1 MKLWES
7 RKKNQE
13 GEELKELF
21 QKETL
26 QEEESSEEPYSDNG
40 APKKENPVLRF
51 LKAVGRG
58 IKGAGRRIGRFAKKH
73 KILTVLIVLILT
85 AAIVVL
91 AVWQSRS
98 RRPQMQ
104 QTMTVETATVER
116 MDLTN
121 SIGVTGTLATAEGK
135 SGTTTLE
142 NIEVTAVYVEVGDE
156 VQEGDIICTFDSSDI
171 ESALADAQNNYV
183 VNQQI
188 DALDNYE
195 TQYTETVEEAEES
208 LQDARDTRDAY
219 RNAYEDA
226 VEAEE
231 AALSALNE
239 VQSQYDTEALKS
251 AYDNAAAALTDA
263 LEEAMA
269 AESSDT
275 GADSSTGSEEQ
286 GESGNSA
293 SSEGSQ
299 IIDLEGYLNSLTTI
313 LESCSDEKEA
323 YDSAKSA
330 YETAEKA
337 ISDAQTAYEQAQ
349 ETYERAQLE
358 EQLITED
365 DGLNQIESYEE
376 QLEDC
381 TVYASMTG
389 TITALNVE
397 EGGVFTGGTIYEIQD
412 VHNFIV
418 EATVDEYDVVD
429 IEEGQTAYIV
439 TDSLGDEELEGEVT
453 YVSPVGTSGQTMGS
467 ASGTA
472 SYEIQI
478 TINEPQDKLRS
489 GMTAS
494 VSIVLEESRDT
505 LAVPYDCVQTNE
517 AGESVIYVDDNGER
531 KEVVVETGIETD
543 YYIEVS
549 SDEISEGMTVY
560 LSTPLV
566 QSGTGAGTEGGT
578 EEEGMGTFEAGGDM
592 GSGKTTLMNIIGV
605 LDRPTEG
612 EYILDG
618 VDVAKAKDRELSGIR
633 NQKIGFVFQ
642 TYNLIS
648 RTSALRNVE
657 LPMMYA
663 GVGKKE
669 RQERAKHYLEMVG
682 MQDRM
687 THKPDELSG
696 GQKQRVSIARA
707 MTNNPSIILA
717 DEPTGALDSKTGRR
731 IMDIFHM
738 LNQEEGKTIVLITH
752 SNELAEETQRIVTL
766 KDGEIIGERKGS
778 AVC

>member
-73 KILTVLIVLILT
+73 KILTVLIVLILI
-85 AAIVVL
+85 AAIVAL

-104 QTMTVETATVER
+104 QTMTVETDTVER

-135 SGTTTLE
+135 SGTMTLE

-171 ESALADAQNNYV
+171 ESALADAQNNYA

-313 LESCSDEKEA
+313 PESCSDEKEA

-349 ETYERAQLE
+349 ANSSSAYSAYEQAQS
-358 EQLITED
+358 QK
-365 DGLNQIESYEE
+365 ESVQE

-494 VSIVLEESRDT
+494 VSIALEESRDT

-578 EEEGMGTFEAGGDM
+578 EEEGTGLFEAGGDM
-592 GSGKTTLMNIIGV
+592 GG
-605 LDRPTEG
+605 
-612 EYILDG
+612 
-618 VDVAKAKDRELSGIR
+618 
-633 NQKIGFVFQ
+633 
-642 TYNLIS
+642 
-648 RTSALRNVE
+648 
-657 LPMMYA
+657 
-663 GVGKKE
+663 
-669 RQERAKHYLEMVG
+669 
-682 MQDRM
+682 RM
-687 THKPDELSG
+687 PSG
-696 GQKQRVSIARA
+696 GGGGMGGA
-707 MTNNPSIILA
+707 PS
-717 DEPTGALDSKTGRR
+717 GGGG
-731 IMDIFHM
+731 MGGF
-738 LNQEEGKTIVLITH
+738 
-752 SNELAEETQRIVTL
+752 
-766 KDGEIIGERKGS
+766 
-778 AVC
+778 

>member
-313 LESCSDEKEA
+313 PESCSDEKEA

-494 VSIVLEESRDT
+494 VSIALEESRDT

-592 GSGKTTLMNIIGV
+592 GGRMPSGGGGGM
-605 LDRPTEG
+605 
-612 EYILDG
+612 
-618 VDVAKAKDRELSGIR
+618 
-633 NQKIGFVFQ
+633 
-642 TYNLIS
+642 
-648 RTSALRNVE
+648 
-657 LPMMYA
+657 
-663 GVGKKE
+663 GVG
-669 RQERAKHYLEMVG
+669 M
-682 MQDRM
+682 
-687 THKPDELSG
+687 PSG
-696 GQKQRVSIARA
+696 GGG
-707 MTNNPSIILA
+707 M
-717 DEPTGALDSKTGRR
+717 GG
-731 IMDIFHM
+731 F
-738 LNQEEGKTIVLITH
+738 
-752 SNELAEETQRIVTL
+752 
-766 KDGEIIGERKGS
+766 
-778 AVC
+778 